1 MSISATNKYANR
13 NMLYLVFMYLR
24 VFYYNH
30 YRSAFLSR
38 IGQYMYTIRE
48 KFVCSKTINEVL
60 KTTVR
65 NVVDF
70 SPFQL
75 HKIIV
80 HVFQRMPDDVN

>member
-1 MSISATNKYANR
+1 
-13 NMLYLVFMYLR
+13 MYLR
-24 VFYYNH
+24 VSYDSL

-38 IGQYMYTIRE
+38 IGQYMNTIRE
-48 KFVCSKTINEVL
+48 KFICSKTINEVL